1 MRNSA
6 SRWTPKTK
14 DDETKERMK
23 WEWHERACDAGGEQ
37 VQRPARMRKAKHMTV
52 AEWTG
57 EWLGFSPRGRKL
69 DIGRTVENL
78 RQAEDVLIR
87 AAR

>member
-1 MRNSA
+1 M
-6 SRWTPKTK
+6 SR
-14 DDETKERMK
+14 
-23 WEWHERACDAGGEQ
+23 AN
-37 VQRPARMRKAKHMTV
+37 HMTV

-57 EWLGFSPRGRKL
+57 EWLDFSSRGRRL

-87 AAR
+87 AAKCPPRITGAKADAESSL